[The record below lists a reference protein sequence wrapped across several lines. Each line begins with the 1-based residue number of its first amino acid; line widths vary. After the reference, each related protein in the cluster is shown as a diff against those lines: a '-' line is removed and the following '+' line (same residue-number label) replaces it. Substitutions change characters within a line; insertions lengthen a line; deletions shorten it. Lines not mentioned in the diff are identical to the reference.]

1 MAVLIKKM
9 SAADSPSV
17 GAAKT
22 PKNINI
28 DEINGDAIFL
38 YILNSFNL
46 LGDENQG
53 VLNYKC
59 VKYFIKIKLF

>member
-1 MAVLIKKM
+1 MMAVLIKKM

-46 LGDENQG
+46 LGDEN
-53 VLNYKC
+53 
-59 VKYFIKIKLF
+59 